1 MEAHLNPGVV
11 VRHGVDLVA
20 GGEGQV
26 DGDVDVDEAVR
37 QHQPLKHAEHRRGRG
52 TQPHGEAHGR
62 RVALLVRRHV
72 DRRVEPRHVHVTN
85 PLPVVEDVHLDLIEG
100 EGDVE
105 RVGALDVAVVVQVAA
120 ARERVGVLERVDV
133 KLDALE
139 DAGRLVV
146 GEQPRQSGSDR
157 DATECLVVERL
168 GAREEDALQRDLLA
182 LDVVAE
188 QRAEPLQV
196 LVGDCELAAERQVGH
211 TRRQVDVAV
220 RPNHRKPQARGR
232 RDAELQLAE
241 RRKVKRGGV
250 VDFDVYL
257 EDEWQ
262 RAGSARE
269 LARLP
274 VAEREMHDPNV
285 QPRRSLHR
293 DLPLEHGADRQR
305 KGGHS

>member
-37 QHQPLKHAEHRRGRG
+37 QHQPLKHAEYRRGRG

-62 RVALLVRRHV
+62 RVVLLVRRHV
-72 DRRVEPRHVHVTN
+72 NRRVEPRHVHVTN
-85 PLPVVEDVHLDLIEG
+85 PLAVVKDVHLDLVEG

-105 RVGALDVAVVVQVAA
+105 RVGALDVAVVVQVAV
-120 ARERVGVLERVDV
+120 ARERVGILERVDV
-133 KLDALE
+133 QLDTFK
-139 DAGRLVV
+139 DAGLLVV

-157 DATECLVVERL
+157 DAAERLVVERL
-168 GAREEDALQRDLLA
+168 GAREEDALQRDLLP
-182 LDVVAE
+182 LDVVAQ

-196 LVGDCELAAERQVGH
+196 LVRDGELAAEGEVGR

-220 RPNHRKPQARGR
+220 RPHHREAQARAR

-241 RRKVKRGGV
+241 R
-250 VDFDVYL
+250 
-257 EDEWQ
+257 
-262 RAGSARE
+262 
-269 LARLP
+269 
-274 VAEREMHDPNV
+274 
-285 QPRRSLHR
+285 
-293 DLPLEHGADRQR
+293 
-305 KGGHS
+305 